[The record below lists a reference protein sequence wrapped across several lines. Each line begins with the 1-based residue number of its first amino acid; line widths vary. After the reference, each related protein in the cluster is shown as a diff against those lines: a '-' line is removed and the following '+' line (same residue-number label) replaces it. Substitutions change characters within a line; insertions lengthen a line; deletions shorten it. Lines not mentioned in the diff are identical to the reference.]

1 MVRRP
6 DLEEV
11 SVNTF
16 LVADTAMIPIL
27 RGEGIVNG
35 HSFTLTSA
43 RGLGLIA
50 RLRTRNYR
58 VVTLK
63 DKIDRLPEMPT
74 VQAPGN
80 LLQIETGA
88 RDQWFRFD
96 GETLTWQAVEAQA
109 NGSRLFVAFEEHRV
123 ARRRRSR
130 TGGDYFRIERLPN
143 DSAQLATLSEDAGV
157 LLGYAHA
164 TYDAD
169 IEIDSSVNDDGSY
182 SLPIEFSLPPQY
194 RAMLELLAT
203 SHDKQ
208 SMHFSEAGWALAVR
222 LLHRLNLRPANGDIE
237 ADFDDDH
244 DDFDDDDDE

>member
-27 RGEGIVNG
+27 RGEGTVNG

-63 DKIDRLPEMPT
+63 DKIDRLPEMPS
-74 VQAPGN
+74 VEAPGN

-96 GETLTWQAVEAQA
+96 GDTLTWQVVEAQA
-109 NGSRLFVAFEEHRV
+109 HGSRLFVAFEEHRI

-143 DSAQLATLSEDAGV
+143 DAVQLAQLGEDNAV

-182 SLPIEFSLPPQY
+182 TLPIEFSLPPQY
-194 RAMLELLAT
+194 RELLEALAV
-203 SHDKQ
+203 SHNKQ
-208 SMHFSEAGWALAVR
+208 TMQFSAAGWPLAVR

-237 ADFDDDH
+237 HDFDDDY
-244 DDFDDDDDE
+244 DGFDDDDE

>member
-11 SVNTF
+11 RVNTF
-16 LVADTAMIPIL
+16 LIADTAMIPIL
-27 RGEGIVNG
+27 RGEGTVNG

-43 RGLGLIA
+43 RGQGLIA

-63 DKIDRLPEMPT
+63 DKIDRLTELPT
-74 VQAPGN
+74 VEAPGN

-88 RDQWFRFD
+88 RDQWFHFD
-96 GETLTWQAVEAQA
+96 SDTLTWQAVEAQT

-130 TGGDYFRIERLPN
+130 TSGDYFRIERLPN
-143 DSAQLATLSEDAGV
+143 GTPQLTPLKEDTAL

-164 TYDAD
+164 TYEAD
-169 IEIDSSVNDDGSY
+169 IEIDNTANADGSY
-182 SLPIEFSLPPQY
+182 SLPVEFSLPPAY
-194 RAMLELLAT
+194 RTMLELLAE

-208 SMHFSEAGWALAVR
+208 TMHFSAAGWPLAVR

-237 ADFDDDH
+237 DDFGDDH
-244 DDFDDDDDE
+244 DDFDDDDE